1 MAPPSPDELVA
12 AIAKVA
18 GQLAAVAPD
27 HAPSAAL
34 AGHLDRIAKAG
45 PKSAEALQKATA
57 SGLVTLVS
65 GLRRSLDVGPLTL
78 ADLPQDLR
86 RDWIAPD
93 GRSRVQVLPK
103 EDMQDQASR
112 ARFAD
117 AVSAV
122 TPQVSGAPISMEQSG
137 KVVIGAF
144 AFAGMGALAAI
155 ALLLGLM
162 LRRVL
167 DSVLVVT
174 PLLVG
179 AMATVV
185 AAKIFGIALNFA
197 NVIALPLLLG
207 IGVAFNIYF
216 VVNWRNGVTD
226 HLQSPTTRAVLFSA
240 MTTGSAFGSLAV
252 SPHLGTASMGLLLF
266 LSLGLSVAA
275 TFVVL
280 PAIFHLIG
288 KPRS

>member
-1 MAPPSPDELVA
+1 
-12 AIAKVA
+12 
-18 GQLAAVAPD
+18 
-27 HAPSAAL
+27 
-34 AGHLDRIAKAG
+34 
-45 PKSAEALQKATA
+45 
-57 SGLVTLVS
+57 
-65 GLRRSLDVGPLTL
+65 
-78 ADLPQDLR
+78 
-86 RDWIAPD
+86 
-93 GRSRVQVLPK
+93 
-103 EDMQDQASR
+103 
-112 ARFAD
+112 
-117 AVSAV
+117 
-122 TPQVSGAPISMEQSG
+122 MEQSG

-167 DSVLVVT
+167 DSVLVVA

-185 AAKIFGIALNFA
+185 AAKLFGIALNFA

-288 KPRS
+288 KPKS